1 MKAIFKMGLKVAKE
15 DKPLQAEIRL
25 LEITNKENFTVSVSI
40 NIFRNVH
47 MGQFFKIWRV
57 V

>member
-15 DKPLQAEIRL
+15 DKLLQAEIRL

-47 MGQFFKIWRV
+47 MGQFFEI
-57 V
+57 